1 MKSLIAGSRIKF
13 SSVGSDG
20 TTKEREGTIEV
31 VATDKGGNPYFKLAT
46 LEGGYRTI
54 PLSKVVGE
62 IEVLSTPTPE
72 GWDKV

>member
-1 MKSLIAGSRIKF
+1 MQGLVVGSRVKF

-20 TTKEREGTIEV
+20 ATKEREGTIEA

-46 LEGGYRTI
+46 PEGGYRTI
-54 PLSKVVGE
+54 PLSKVVGK
-62 IEVLSTPTPE
+62 IEVLSYPTPE

>member
-1 MKSLIAGSRIKF
+1 MQGLVVGSRVKF

-31 VATDKGGNPYFKLAT
+31 VSTDKGGKPYFKLACP
-46 LEGGYRTI
+46 EGGYRTI
-54 PLSKVVGE
+54 PLAKVVGE